1 MAESNDETAQA
12 EYVFTFDVIASDR
25 EGYYYDNWDRSN
37 RFEVIGATKQ
47 AALDVLWPL
56 CGEAPRGRYWKAR
69 QVGAATGRQPSA
81 RRRLLRS
88 ETVTPSRETP
98 SSGRKRG
105 SVR

>member
-25 EGYYYDNWDRSN
+25 EGYYSRLGNPIVFALHDETQLYYDNWDRSN

-47 AALDVLWPL
+47 AALDALWPL

-69 QVGAATGRQPSA
+69 QVGAATDIRLRGA
-81 RRRLLRS
+81 R
-88 ETVTPSRETP
+88 
-98 SSGRKRG
+98 
-105 SVR
+105 